1 MAQQLVASKEFA
13 WLAEMSFGA
22 DDFADAQSGGR
33 GELADQLSIRDNVFT
48 FKTSDGTTEAP
59 NPRQLYFVYLGG
71 KKPKSRALYQGAFND
86 DDLQAPICTSQ
97 DGVSFEPG
105 SQEPVIT
112 DPAHPHVGQAT
123 RGCKECPM
131 SKWGSA
137 ISVKTGK
144 AVPAC
149 KEHKDIVV
157 KVMGVPGAWLFK
169 LPPAAFN
176 NWDKATSKLRAA
188 IEADKAGH
196 GGKTS
201 LSLGNCIFTV
211 VFGPGM
217 GNLIFEPKGYVQG
230 DELLEVVTLRRD
242 PDAVDKML
250 WGPEG
255 TARRMQYEGGA
266 RISGSTGA
274 QYASDKPYLD
284 LAPPANAAAA
294 SLSTTPQNKERFTTF
309 SSDPVVHKVAAH
321 AAAAVLEKQA
331 ASEALDNKPYQDS
344 APVKVTKK
352 STKPNPYKDVASI
365 LSGMGLPTE

>member
-1 MAQQLVASKEFA
+1 MAQQLVPTQEFS

-33 GELADQLSIRDNVFT
+33 GELPDQLSIKDNVFT
-48 FKTSDGTTEAP
+48 FKTSDGVTEAP

-86 DDLQAPICTSQ
+86 DDLQAPVCTSL

-112 DPAHPHVGQAT
+112 DPAHPRVGQAT

-157 KVMGVPGAWLFK
+157 KVMGVAGAWLFK

-176 NWDKATSKLRAA
+176 NWDKATGKLRTA
-188 IEADKAGH
+188 IEADKAAH
-196 GGKTS
+196 AGKTS

-217 GNLIFEPKGYVQG
+217 GNLIFEPKGFVQG
-230 DELLEVVTLRRD
+230 DELIEVATLRRD
-242 PDAVDKML
+242 QEAIDKML
-250 WGPEG
+250 WGTEG
-255 TARRMQYEGGA
+255 TARRMQYEGHTPTVTPGPPA
-266 RISGSTGA
+266 AT
-274 QYASDKPYLD
+274 PPV
-284 LAPPANAAAA
+284 APPAQTYTIDGRVLPAETVTAKPVDRPA
-294 SLSTTPQNKERFTTF
+294 
-309 SSDPVVHKVAAH
+309 DPG
-321 AAAAVLEKQA
+321 LQA
-331 ASEALDNKPYQDS
+331 T
-344 APVKVTKK
+344 PVKEKK
-352 STKPNPYKDVASI
+352 AAKVPPHKDVAA
-365 LSGMGLPTE
+365 LLAAMGLPGD